1 MRCFQSENTDMKNE
15 RAAMDVQWLDEVG
28 LHQAVVG
35 GDPEAFAELIRRFDP
50 LVRAQLSPATPDEQ
64 VEAEMAEVWIALIRD
79 PRLRAWEAAWGG
91 LLADWVSM
99 LAAQASSARQRAERA
114 S

>member
-1 MRCFQSENTDMKNE
+1 MTNE
-15 RAAMDVQWLDEVG
+15 RESMDVQWLDEVG

-35 GDPEAFAELIRRFDP
+35 GDPEAFAELIRRFEP

-64 VEAEMAEVWIALIRD
+64 VEVELAELWIALIRD

-99 LAAQASSARQRAERA
+99 LAAQASAARRRAGSA

>member
-1 MRCFQSENTDMKNE
+1 MTNE
-15 RAAMDVQWLDEVG
+15 RESMQGDVQWLDEVG

-50 LVRAQLSPATPDEQ
+50 LVRAQVARAAPEEQ
-64 VEAEMAEVWIALIRD
+64 LEQEMAEMWLALIRD
-79 PRLRAWEAAWGG
+79 PRLRAWEPAWGG
-91 LLADWVSM
+91 LLADWVGM
-99 LAAQASSARQRAERA
+99 LAAQACALRQRM